1 MYCIWSLVKDKKLDK
16 QEEGGGTAMNDETR
30 IVAKDGVLAACL
42 CIYYSIETRTHRL
55 YATCLFVP

>member
-16 QEEGGGTAMNDETR
+16 QEEGGGTAMNDETI

-42 CIYYSIETRTHRL
+42 CIYYYSIETHSMDYVDT
-55 YATCLFVP
+55 